1 MFRANNYLRRGVM
14 FDVYFGKYL
23 QDIGVISEEE
33 YLDIIEANCKKRVRL
48 GIIAV
53 SEGYMTDEQAEEVNR
68 IQAQQDA
75 RFGDIAVEK
84 GYLTNSQVGEL
95 LQKQGDSYLLLV
107 QELLERNILSL
118 DEIQKHI
125 NHYKKSERF
134 TSLDIDA
141 LKSSDIDSVIQ
152 VFLREI
158 QMPAVIKDYIALLA
172 RNIIRF
178 IDNKVRFERV
188 EKIYSYTNKYISS
201 QSFTGDY
208 ELFVGIGGLGTKSIG
223 ESYGKETFESID
235 EDCLDAVCEFI
246 NVNNGIY
253 ASKLSQEEITL
264 DMLPPTMYT
273 DITTIET
280 DGMMFLLPCFIR
292 NQRADVIIC
301 METKWS
307 IK

>member
-1 MFRANNYLRRGVM
+1 M

-23 QDIGVISEEE
+23 QDIGIISEDV
-33 YLDIIEANCKKRVRL
+33 YLDIIEATRKNRVRL

-53 SEGYMTDEQAEEVNR
+53 SEGLMSEEQADEVNR
-68 IQAQQDA
+68 IQAQQDK

-84 GYLTNSQVGEL
+84 GYLTDSQVGEL
-95 LQKQGDSYLLLV
+95 LKKQGDSYLLLV

-141 LKSSDIDSVIQ
+141 LKSSDIDSIIQ
-152 VFLREI
+152 VFIREM
-158 QMPAVIKDYIALLA
+158 QVPAVIKDYLALMA
-172 RNIIRF
+172 RNIVRF
-178 IDNKVRFERV
+178 VDNKVRFERI
-188 EKIYSYTNKYISS
+188 EKIYTYTNKNIAS

-208 ELFVGIGGLGTKSIG
+208 ELFIGIGGAGNKIIG
-223 ESYGKETFESID
+223 ESYGKEVFEEID

-246 NVNNGIY
+246 NVSNGIY
-253 ASKLSQEEITL
+253 ASKLSQEEIKI
-264 DMLPPTMYT
+264 DMLPPAMYT
-273 DITTIET
+273 DVTTIDT
-280 DGMMFLLPCFIR
+280 DGIMFLLPCFVR
-292 NQRADVIIC
+292 EQRVDIIIC